1 MESDIASAMKHRD
14 TCPKC
19 SSTDIISDAKVI
31 DRVNAAEMDLTI
43 ATYGKPEALL
53 FKDQRVS
60 TVSAWVCGSCGFIE
74 LYADAPRDIRI
85 QG

>member
-1 MESDIASAMKHRD
+1 MESDNASAMKHRD

-19 SSTDIISDAKVI
+19 SSSDIISNARMI
-31 DRVNAAEMDLTI
+31 TRVGGGESDLTI

-60 TVSAWVCGSCGFIE
+60 TVSAWVCGSCGFTE
-74 LYADAPRDIRI
+74 LYTDAPRDIRI

>member
-1 MESDIASAMKHRD
+1 MESDNATAMKHSRR
-14 TCPKC
+14 CPKC

-60 TVSAWVCGSCGFIE
+60 TVSAWVCGSCGFTE
-74 LYADAPRDIRI
+74 LYTDAPRDIRI
-85 QG
+85 